1 MAPQE
6 QAETATNDGTEETS
20 EATQDQ
26 QQEQSTEETSGQD
39 TEQQS
44 AQDDKSSTDKAD
56 KPKPDAA
63 KQALQRDLSKERK
76 DRQAAQARVTELE
89 AQVADLT
96 PKAETGEAW
105 QAKYDRL
112 ESFLQSLGGP
122 ISKALDSRSF
132 SHKLFETEDDI
143 EDIVKQWK
151 RDNPTATSQAL
162 GASPAEPKNKLD
174 PNALLRAAAGK

>member
-6 QAETATNDGTEETS
+6 QAETANNDGTEEIS
-20 EATQDQ
+20 DSQDQ
-26 QQEQSTEETSGQD
+26 QQESAEETSDQD
-39 TEQQS
+39 QQQDQN
-44 AQDDKSSTDKAD
+44 QDDKSSADKAD

-63 KQALQRDLSKERK
+63 KQALQRDLSQERK
-76 DRQAAQARVTELE
+76 DRKAAQARVTELE

-112 ESFLQSLGGP
+112 EAFLQSLGGP

-143 EDIVKQWK
+143 EDIVKAWK
-151 RDNPTATSQAL
+151 RDNPTATSSAL
-162 GASPAEPKNKLD
+162 GSAAAEPAGKKID
-174 PNALLRAAAGK
+174 PNALLRAARGK